1 MDNLQTINVT
11 VPIPETHIII
21 SKVEYQE
28 LIDNKPINMTL
39 TEVAE
44 AYLTTKAWIV
54 DNIIKDDY
62 FKRKIAPFSQFPNPD
77 GKGKYLFNRKKMRQF
92 LEDYD
97 EEIKERAKKKF

>member
-1 MDNLQTINVT
+1 MTQTIQVT
-11 VPIPETHIII
+11 ATLPDDQVIV
-21 SKVEYQE
+21 SKVWLQD
-28 LIDNKPINMTL
+28 LIDNQPINMTL